1 MALVKRDD
9 NLAVAVPE
17 SAKNVS
23 KKNVK
28 VLDEDTYVQS
38 VDKII
43 QRDFFPELSKLR
55 AQHEYLDAVE
65 HNDTERLREISSR
78 YQSNQTP
85 HLATPATFDTP
96 STIQGTPLRQGE
108 VSSMNREQPNQSQE
122 GDKRTKDPSNL
133 PLDKFLAKH
142 TSEDNASFEQ
152 IMETAREKHR
162 EKYEWLYKKEEE
174 HSEIQQASLALPSGK
189 EGEQLMIEQRPAMVE
204 TWTYKNKNA
213 LMYVPEGTEHSVIEQ
228 IEKKAKGTQE
238 VMHENTRFSRNPF
251 PDASCSGMLADASAA
266 KLAQQQGKIGV
277 DGQVIAPSE
286 TPKVNGFGFIATP
299 SPAPGVDASPLMTWG
314 SIDGTPFRLDGS
326 DTPKPSTPG
335 PGFRM
340 PEPKPREKLGHA
352 LAERVSRQHRDKKR
366 DARAR
371 AAAMIG
377 SSQGQPSSVK
387 RLNSMSPAAQLL
399 ASKRLGIR
407 MGTDKALQASYTPS
421 PSHRGEATP
430 KSTPGHS
437 TPRTPKTPG
446 MSTPTRT
453 SSLTD
458 NLLMLPKQL

>member
-65 HNDTERLREISSR
+65 QNDTERLREISSR

-85 HLATPATFDTP
+85 HL
-96 STIQGTPLRQGE
+96 
-108 VSSMNREQPNQSQE
+108 
-122 GDKRTKDPSNL
+122 
-133 PLDKFLAKH
+133 
-142 TSEDNASFEQ
+142 
-152 IMETAREKHR
+152 
-162 EKYEWLYKKEEE
+162 
-174 HSEIQQASLALPSGK
+174 
-189 EGEQLMIEQRPAMVE
+189 
-204 TWTYKNKNA
+204 
-213 LMYVPEGTEHSVIEQ
+213 
-228 IEKKAKGTQE
+228 
-238 VMHENTRFSRNPF
+238 
-251 PDASCSGMLADASAA
+251 
-266 KLAQQQGKIGV
+266 
-277 DGQVIAPSE
+277 
-286 TPKVNGFGFIATP
+286 
-299 SPAPGVDASPLMTWG
+299 GVDASPLMTWG

-377 SSQGQPSSVK
+377 
-387 RLNSMSPAAQLL
+387 R
-399 ASKRLGIR
+399 
-407 MGTDKALQASYTPS
+407 
-421 PSHRGEATP
+421 
-430 KSTPGHS
+430 
-437 TPRTPKTPG
+437 
-446 MSTPTRT
+446 
-453 SSLTD
+453 
-458 NLLMLPKQL
+458 